1 MTRPDLSACR
11 AASARLGRF
20 AALALLSLLL
30 GFGASAA
37 LAQSPAEAPPE
48 AAEPADPLVVREG
61 FESAQAMAA
70 EEAQPVAV
78 PEPAS
83 APAAGSEPSLDAR
96 VEAAIRPVADAVS
109 NFIFYAVRVGGTDED
124 PVRFPLIVA
133 WLILGALVFTFY
145 FRFVNV
151 RGFLHGFKLLRGDYS
166 SKRDAGPGEVSHFQA
181 LTSAVSGTVGLGNI
195 AGVAVAITIGG
206 PGATF
211 WMILAGLL
219 GMSTKFVECT
229 LGVKYRIV
237 KPDGTVSGGPMY
249 YLSRGIAENY
259 PGLKWFGWKL
269 AIIFAVCTMLGA
281 IGAGAMFQAN
291 QAYSQLLGV
300 TGGSEGPLAGNALL
314 FGLVYA
320 GLAGAVVIGGIT
332 RIGNVTSKLVPGMA
346 LLYVLGCLFVIGSH
360 FSQIPAAIG
369 AIFAGAFTGEGAV
382 GGIIGALIVGFRR
395 AAFSNEAGLGS
406 AAIAHSA
413 VKTREPV
420 TEGFVAL
427 WEPFVDTVVICTMT
441 ALVIIITG
449 QYLVEGG
456 GDGVQLTSNAF
467 GSVVSWFPYV
477 LTFAVLLFA
486 FSTTITWAY
495 YGAKAASFL
504 TAESKGVLYGF
515 KFFYLGTA
523 VLGCTLQLSSLVDI
537 ADALLFIMAI
547 PNLIGV
553 YLLMP
558 VVKREMDRYFARLRA
573 GEFRNYRQQPEA

>member
-1 MTRPDLSACR
+1 MIQRV
-11 AASARLGRF
+11 
-20 AALALLSLLL
+20 ALALLL
-30 GFGASAA
+30 AIAVPA
-37 LAQSPAEAPPE
+37 LAQDSAPE
-48 AAEPADPLVVREG
+48 GDKG
-61 FESAQAMAA
+61 FESAQAGEATATA
-70 EEAQPVAV
+70 EVVATPAETAPVQ
-78 PEPAS
+78 PAS
-83 APAAGSEPSLDAR
+83 APAVSSETSATSEPSLDQR
-96 VEAAIRPVADAVS
+96 IEAMIRPVADAVS
-109 NFIFYAVRVGGTDED
+109 GFIFTSVRVGGTDEA
-124 PVRFPLIVA
+124 PVMFPLIVG
-133 WLILGALVFTFY
+133 WLILGGLVFTLYLGFI
-145 FRFVNV
+145 NV
-151 RGFLHGFKLLRGDYS
+151 RGFAHGFRLLRGDFS

-211 WMILAGLL
+211 WMVLAGLL

-229 LGVKYRIV
+229 LGVKYRLE
-237 KPDGTVSGGPMY
+237 KADGTVSGGPMY

-259 PGLKWFGWKL
+259 PGMKWFGWKL
-269 AIIFAVCTMLGA
+269 AIIFAICTMLGA

-291 QAYSQLLGV
+291 QAYSQLLNV
-300 TGGSEGPLAGNALL
+300 TGGAEGPLAGNALW
-314 FGLVYA
+314 FGLAYA
-320 GLAGAVVIGGIT
+320 ALAGAVVLGGIS
-332 RIGNVTSKLVPGMA
+332 RIGSVTAKLVPSMA
-346 LLYVLGCLFVIGSH
+346 ALYIVGCLFVILTNIG
-360 FSQIPAAIG
+360 QLPTAVG

-406 AAIAHSA
+406 SAIAHSA
-413 VKTREPV
+413 VKTRDPV

-486 FSTTITWAY
+486 FSTTITWGY
-495 YGAKAASFL
+495 YGAKAAAFM
-504 TAESKGVLYGF
+504 AREHKGVLYGF
-515 KFFYLGTA
+515 KIFYLFTA

-558 VVKREMDRYFARLRA
+558 VVKRELNAYWARLKSGQLRN
-573 GEFRNYRQQPEA
+573 FRDQPEA

>member
-1 MTRPDLSACR
+1 MIQRV
-11 AASARLGRF
+11 
-20 AALALLSLLL
+20 ALALLLA
-30 GFGASAA
+30 FGLPA
-37 LAQSPAEAPPE
+37 LAQDSAPEGNQGFETVQAAEA
-48 AAEPADPLVVREG
+48 ADAAQAEPAPP
-61 FESAQAMAA
+61 QAAPAPAMS
-70 EEAQPVAV
+70 AV
-78 PEPAS
+78 PD
-83 APAAGSEPSLDAR
+83 APTAAVEPSLDQR
-96 VEAAIRPVADAVS
+96 IEAMIRPVADAVS
-109 NFIFYAVRVGGTDED
+109 GFIFTSVRVGGTDEA
-124 PVRFPLIVA
+124 PVMFPLIVG
-133 WLILGALVFTFY
+133 WLILGGLVFTLYLGFI
-145 FRFVNV
+145 NL
-151 RGFLHGFKLLRGDYS
+151 RGFAHGFRLLRGDFS

-211 WMILAGLL
+211 WMVLAGLL

-229 LGVKYRIV
+229 LGVKYRLE
-237 KPDGTVSGGPMY
+237 KADGTVSGGPMY

-259 PGLKWFGWKL
+259 PGMKWFGWKL
-269 AIIFAVCTMLGA
+269 AIIFAICTMLGA

-291 QAYSQLLGV
+291 QAYSQLLNV
-300 TGGSEGPLAGNALL
+300 TGGAEGPLAGNALW
-314 FGLVYA
+314 FGLAYA
-320 GLAGAVVIGGIT
+320 ALAGAVVLGGIT
-332 RIGNVTSKLVPGMA
+332 RIGSVTAKLVPSMA
-346 LLYVLGCLFVIGSH
+346 VLYVLGCLFVILTNIG
-360 FSQIPAAIG
+360 QLPGAIG
-369 AIFAGAFTGEGAV
+369 AIFTGAFTGEGAV

-406 AAIAHSA
+406 SAIAHSA
-413 VKTREPV
+413 VKTRDPV

-427 WEPFVDTVVICTMT
+427 WEPFIDTVVICTMT

-449 QYLVEGG
+449 QYLVAGG

-486 FSTTITWAY
+486 FSTTITWGY
-495 YGAKAASFL
+495 YGAKAAAFM
-504 TAESKGVLYGF
+504 ARENKGVLYGF
-515 KFFYLGTA
+515 KIFYLFTA

-558 VVKREMDRYFARLRA
+558 VVKRELNAYWARLKSGQLRS
-573 GEFRNYRQQPEA
+573 YREQPES

>member
-1 MTRPDLSACR
+1 MIQRV
-11 AASARLGRF
+11 
-20 AALALLSLLL
+20 ALALLLA
-30 GFGASAA
+30 FGLPA
-37 LAQSPAEAPPE
+37 LAQDSAPEGNQGFETVQAAEA
-48 AAEPADPLVVREG
+48 ADAAQAEPAPP
-61 FESAQAMAA
+61 QAAPAPAMS
-70 EEAQPVAV
+70 AV
-78 PEPAS
+78 PD
-83 APAAGSEPSLDAR
+83 APAAAVEPSLDQR
-96 VEAAIRPVADAVS
+96 IEAMIRPVADAVS
-109 NFIFYAVRVGGTDED
+109 GQIFRAVRVGGTDEA
-124 PVRFPLIVA
+124 PVMFPLIVG
-133 WLILGALVFTFY
+133 WLILGGLVFTVYLGFI
-145 FRFVNV
+145 NL
-151 RGFLHGFKLLRGDYS
+151 RGFAHGFRLLRGDYS

-211 WMILAGLL
+211 WMVLAGLL

-229 LGVKYRIV
+229 LGVKYRLE
-237 KPDGTVSGGPMY
+237 KADGTVSGGPMY

-259 PGLKWFGWKL
+259 PGMKWFGWKL
-269 AIIFAVCTMLGA
+269 AIIFAICTMLGA

-291 QAYSQLLGV
+291 QAYSQLLNV
-300 TGGSEGPLAGNALL
+300 TGGAEGPLAGNALW
-314 FGLVYA
+314 FGLAYA
-320 GLAGAVVIGGIT
+320 ALAGAVVLGGIT
-332 RIGNVTSKLVPGMA
+332 RIGSVTAKLVPSMA
-346 LLYVLGCLFVIGSH
+346 VLYVLGCLFVILTNIG
-360 FSQIPAAIG
+360 QLPGAIG
-369 AIFAGAFTGEGAV
+369 AIFTGAFTGEGAV

-406 AAIAHSA
+406 SAIAHSA
-413 VKTREPV
+413 VKTRDPV

-427 WEPFVDTVVICTMT
+427 WEPFIDTVVICTMT

-449 QYLVEGG
+449 QYLVAGG

-486 FSTTITWAY
+486 FSTTITWGY
-495 YGAKAASFL
+495 YGAKAAAFM
-504 TAESKGVLYGF
+504 ARENKGVLYGF
-515 KFFYLGTA
+515 KIFYLFTA

-558 VVKREMDRYFARLRA
+558 VVKRELNAYWARLKSGQLRS
-573 GEFRNYRQQPEA
+573 YREQPES

>member
-1 MTRPDLSACR
+1 MIQRV
-11 AASARLGRF
+11 
-20 AALALLSLLL
+20 ALALLL
-30 GFGASAA
+30 A
-37 LAQSPAEAPPE
+37 LAFPVLAQDSEPEGDKGFETVQATEAADAAQADPAPPE
-48 AAEPADPLVVREG
+48 AAPAP
-61 FESAQAMAA
+61 AMS
-70 EEAQPVAV
+70 AV
-78 PEPAS
+78 PD
-83 APAAGSEPSLDAR
+83 APAAAGEPGLDQR
-96 VEAAIRPVADAVS
+96 IEAMIRPIADAVS
-109 NFIFYAVRVGGTDED
+109 DGIFISVRVGGTDEV
-124 PVRFPLIVA
+124 PVMFPLIVG
-133 WLILGALVFTFY
+133 WLILGGLVFTLYLGFI
-145 FRFVNV
+145 NL
-151 RGFLHGFKLLRGDYS
+151 RGFAHGFRLLRGDFS

-211 WMILAGLL
+211 WMVLAGLL

-229 LGVKYRIV
+229 LGVKYRLE
-237 KPDGTVSGGPMY
+237 KADGTVSGGPMY

-259 PGLKWFGWKL
+259 PGMKWFGWKL
-269 AIIFAVCTMLGA
+269 AIIFAICTMLGA

-291 QAYSQLLGV
+291 QAYSQLLNV
-300 TGGSEGPLAGNALL
+300 TGGAEGPLAGNALW
-314 FGLVYA
+314 FGLAYA
-320 GLAGAVVIGGIT
+320 ALAGAVVLGGIT
-332 RIGNVTSKLVPGMA
+332 RIGSVTAKLVPSMA
-346 LLYVLGCLFVIGSH
+346 ALYVLGCLFVILTNIG
-360 FSQIPAAIG
+360 QLPGAVG

-406 AAIAHSA
+406 SAIAHSA
-413 VKTREPV
+413 VKTRDPV

-486 FSTTITWAY
+486 FSTTITWGY
-495 YGAKAASFL
+495 YGAKAAAFM
-504 TAESKGVLYGF
+504 ARENKGVLYGF
-515 KFFYLGTA
+515 KIFYLFTA
-523 VLGCTLQLSSLVDI
+523 VLGCTLQLTSLVDI

-558 VVKREMDRYFARLRA
+558 VVKRELNDYWARLKS
-573 GEFRNYRQQPEA
+573 GQLRNYRQQPEA